1 MKKKSLDGIEYEVNL
16 FGDIFAKNDADYIKL
31 AQKDIN
37 KIKYF
42 PSEKF
47 TAEFALKLMYV
58 LTDYVN
64 KKLRTST
71 QVDDEL
77 KQKIEEIRAVI
88 NSKREEYQMIEEG
101 KAE

>member
-1 MKKKSLDGIEYEVNL
+1 MKKKSLDGIEYQVNL

-47 TAEFALKLMYV
+47 TAEFALNLMYV
-58 LTDYVN
+58 LTDFVN
-64 KKLRTST
+64 KKLRDSAN
-71 QVDDEL
+71 VDYGKLGQE
-77 KQKIEEIRAVI
+77 INEIRAVI
-88 NSKREEYQMIEEG
+88 NSKREEYQMEEG